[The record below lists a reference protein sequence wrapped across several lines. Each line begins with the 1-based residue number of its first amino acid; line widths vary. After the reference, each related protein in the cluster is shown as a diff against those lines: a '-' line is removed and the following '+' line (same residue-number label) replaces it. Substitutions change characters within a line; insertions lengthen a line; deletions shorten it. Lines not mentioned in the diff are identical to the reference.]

1 MFNTLKIKTPAKLL
15 SALLLVGM
23 TALSTTGCGSRT
35 APAAFAGNQA
45 FMASAP
51 LQAQR
56 ANAARPGFMSFSTV
70 PTGEPDGYYAAAQG
84 QTGQGLIS
92 SLNGIV
98 ARHKDLG
105 YSTGRDVMFGTVDDL
120 DNDDVVEG
128 VYTGRRLDKVNNRGT
143 AYRNGEGLNAEHTWP
158 KSKGAGGGPAKSDLH
173 HLFPTDIRANSAR
186 SSFPFGVVRGVDKT
200 FGGSKLGSDERGR
213 TVFEP
218 RDEHKGNV
226 ARALFYFYTV
236 YGRNGISTSNF
247 RVEEPVLLQWHK
259 QDPVDAAEI
268 ARNNAIYQ
276 AQGNR
281 NPYIDH
287 PEFVDAV
294 GRFLN

>member
-1 MFNTLKIKTPAKLL
+1 MFNFKAPTKLL
-15 SALLLVGM
+15 TSLALLGM
-23 TALSTTGCGSRT
+23 TVLGTTACGSRT
-35 APAAFAGNQA
+35 APATQFANNPQMLA
-45 FMASAP
+45 ARSP

-56 ANAARPGFMSFSTV
+56 ANALGFSSFNAGT
-70 PTGEPDGYYAAAQG
+70 TGEPDGYYAAAMG
-84 QTGQGLIS
+84 QNGQGMIQA
-92 SLNGIV
+92 LNSIV

-105 YSTGRDVMFGTVDDL
+105 YSGGRDIMFGTVDDL

-128 VYTGRRLDKVNNRGT
+128 VYTGRRLDKVTNRGT
-143 AYRNGEGLNAEHTWP
+143 AYRNGSGLNAEHTWP

-173 HLFPTDIRANSAR
+173 HLFPSDVYANSAR
-186 SSFPFGVVRGVDKT
+186 SSYPFGDVTRVDKSY
-200 FGGSKLGSDERGR
+200 GASKLGTNAQGR

-259 QDPVDAAEI
+259 MDPVDAAER
-268 ARNNAIYQ
+268 ARNNAIFQ

>member
-1 MFNTLKIKTPAKLL
+1 MFHRKNTPAKLFA
-15 SALLLVGM
+15 ALTLVGM
-23 TALSTTGCGSRT
+23 TLLGTTACGSRT
-35 APAAFAGNQA
+35 APMTQFANAPQMTA
-45 FMASAP
+45 MRAP
-51 LQAQR
+51 LQAQG
-56 ANAARPGFMSFSTV
+56 AQSFGFSRFNSNV
-70 PTGEPDGYYAAAQG
+70 AGEPSGYYAGAQG
-84 QTGQGLIS
+84 QTGQGMIDA
-92 SLNGIV
+92 LNQIV
-98 ARHKDLG
+98 ARHQDLG
-105 YSTGRDVMFGTVDDL
+105 YSQGRDVMFSVVDDL

-128 VYTGRRLDKVNNRGT
+128 VYTGRRLDKVNDRT
-143 AYRNGEGLNAEHTWP
+143 SAYRDGSGLNAEHTWP

-173 HLFPTDIRANSAR
+173 HLFPSDINANSAR
-186 SSFPFGVVRGVDKT
+186 SSYPFGVVTRVDKS
-200 FGGSKLGSDERGR
+200 FAGSKLGTDAQGR

-259 QDPVDAAEI
+259 MDPVDAAER
-268 ARNNAIYQ
+268 ARNQAVFQ